1 MRAPGTGGN
10 GFSPDEEDA
19 PIDIEGETEKASA
32 PPWADRFHPVP
43 PEWYTTPPPPRQWL
57 LRDLR
62 NDREGVFPL
71 GVVGGFAAEG
81 GAGKTTMV
89 TQLAVAV
96 ASGGT
101 WLGVFDVPKPG
112 KALLVLGEEDDAEGH
127 RKIFRSAREAG
138 VAPGGIEIAPLSG
151 IPFPL
156 VDRDGKDT
164 SQLDWLRRYVERTG
178 PYTVVV
184 LDPSARFAPPEA
196 ERDNSVATRYLT
208 ALETLIPAS
217 GGASVLVAC
226 HTNQESRKPGT
237 LPNVTMFRGV
247 TGFTDGGRWAAGA
260 VVDRAPGADPAITFA
275 VVKSNY
281 AKYPAPVN
289 LKYGDGGIIVPANDD
304 DRTKAQAALAAADPS
319 TRKATRRAAV
329 AADTRAKEDQVVLG
343 IVREQPG
350 IITRDLLRLVKARVH
365 VADGK
370 ATTIIARVID
380 QGDIRREPDGKSS
393 RHYGVEPKAASPH
406 ANANG
411 AHAVDVSTDPFAFIN
426 PKGSA

>member
-1 MRAPGTGGN
+1 MRAPGTGGD

-62 NDREGVFPL
+62 NDRQGVLPL

-151 IPFPL
+151 ITFPL

-164 SQLDWLRRYVERTG
+164 SQLEWLRRYVERTG
-178 PYTVVV
+178 PYAVVL
-184 LDPSARFAPPEA
+184 LDPSSRFAPPEA
-196 ERDNSVATRYLT
+196 EKDNAVATRYVT

-237 LPNVTMFRGV
+237 LPSITMFRGV

-260 VVDRAPGADPAITFA
+260 VVDRPLGADPIITFA
-275 VVKSNY
+275 IVKSNY
-281 AKYPAPVN
+281 AKSPAPVD
-289 LKYGDGGIIVPANDD
+289 LKYSDGGAIVPASDD
-304 DRTKAQAALAAADPS
+304 DRTKAQAARDAAAPS
-319 TRKATRRAAV
+319 TRKATMRAAV
-329 AADTRAKEDQVVLG
+329 ATDARANEDRVAVG

-350 IITRDLLRLVKARVH
+350 IIARDLLRLVKARVH

-380 QGDIRREPDGKSS
+380 QGDIRREGEGKSL
-393 RHYGVEPKAASPH
+393 RHYAVESARAE
-406 ANANG
+406 ATNG
-411 AHAVDVSTDPFAFIN
+411 TGAAHAVDVNTDPFAFIN
-426 PKGSA
+426 PEGSA